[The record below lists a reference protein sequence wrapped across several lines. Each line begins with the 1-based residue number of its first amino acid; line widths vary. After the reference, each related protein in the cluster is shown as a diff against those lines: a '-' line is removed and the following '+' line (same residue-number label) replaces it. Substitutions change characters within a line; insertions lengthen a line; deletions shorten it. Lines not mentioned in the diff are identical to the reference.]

1 MALSEFSALIQDSH
15 HCLRS
20 EVPLGQRNTARVFL
34 FAGLALFVAVL
45 AYIIAASLTR
55 RTAQVFAP
63 SPVGT
68 ALGTPG
74 ALDTLTVEA
83 RDQER
88 WSYVDLDRGF
98 IAPPGDSSGWDLAIR
113 RFHIRLAEPSRDLGK
128 WYRYG
133 MLSHL
138 LEPTGEVY
146 PVVTGEGRTG
156 RIEVL
161 SYYCTGLEA
170 GCVTLRYQLE
180 PASSPAR

>member
-1 MALSEFSALIQDSH
+1 M
-15 HCLRS
+15 
-20 EVPLGQRNTARVFL
+20 GQRHTARVFL

-45 AYIIAASLTR
+45 AYLIAASLTR
-55 RTAQVFAP
+55 RTAPAFVP
-63 SPVGT
+63 SPVGI
-68 ALGTPG
+68 ALSIPG
-74 ALDTLTVEA
+74 QPDTLTVQA
-83 RDQER
+83 RDQDR
-88 WSYVDLDRGF
+88 WRYVDLDRGF

-113 RFHIRLAEPSRDLGK
+113 RFHIRLAPPSGDLGK

-156 RIEVL
+156 HIEIL

-180 PASSPAR
+180 PASPPAH